1 MKKTL
6 LLLSVIVILI
16 SALAHAQEDATPPQD
31 SGDEIFSYLE
41 EILEPRIGNKV
52 PLYGNER
59 INAYTMDENEICHA
73 VTSEGLF
80 TEFGRSLGPDP
91 TMNVYVEGLDSVQ
104 IIIESEDPLKTF
116 YKLKGDGDIKIE
128 PVGAGKK
135 VKFFFTNIV
144 GKIVSWF

>member
-31 SGDEIFSYLE
+31 SGEEILSYLE
-41 EILEPRIGNKV
+41 PILEPLIGKKM
-52 PLYGNER
+52 PLYGNEI
-59 INAYTMDENEICHA
+59 INVYTMDGKEICHA
-73 VTSEGLF
+73 VTSESLF
-80 TEFGRSLGPDP
+80 TEFGRNLESDP
-91 TMNVYVEGLDSVQ
+91 TMNVYVRGLDTVQ
-104 IIIESEDPLKTF
+104 SIVESEDPLKTF

-135 VKFFFTNIV
+135 VKFFFTNII
-144 GKIVSWF
+144 GKIASWF